1 MNIKE
6 ETKGAFLELS
16 YWWGGRRPGY
26 NGIAIKQDGTIIK
39 YEVVHRFKELVERVG
54 MITPDDLEKLKN
66 YLLYD
71 EKVFETDYNTSVIMD
86 SGVNVTINID
96 DKTREI
102 KNVAECYY
110 RDNED
115 KLYDRL
121 LKKVTDLQNS
131 SK

>member
-1 MNIKE
+1 
-6 ETKGAFLELS
+6 
-16 YWWGGRRPGY
+16 
-26 NGIAIKQDGTIIK
+26 
-39 YEVVHRFKELVERVG
+39 

-71 EKVFETDYNTSVIMD
+71 EKVFETDYNTLVIMD

-102 KNVAECYY
+102 KNVAERYY